1 MSKKTVI
8 FCDFDGTIT
17 LSDNIVAIMKH
28 FQPAGYEPIM
38 KDIVDQKISLQQGVS
53 ALFGLIPSKQKNE
66 VIEFVLGQAGIRDGF
81 AEFLSYVR
89 KEGIEFYVTSGGMD
103 FFIDPLLAP
112 FGIPKDHVY
121 CNRADFTGDHIQIL
135 WPHPCKAPCTNDCG
149 MCKATIMRNFDPNSY
164 ERILIGDSLTD
175 FQGAKIADLVYSRS
189 ILTKKCEELQV
200 PHVPFT
206 TFFDILKDLQS
217 KRAQEAVK

>member
-17 LSDNIVAIMKH
+17 LSDNIVAIMKQ

-38 KDIVDQKISLQQGVS
+38 KDTVDQKISLQQGVS
-53 ALFGLIPSKQKNE
+53 AMFALIPSEQKNE
-66 VIEFVLGQAGIRDGF
+66 VTQFVLGQAGIRDGF

-89 KEGIEFYVTSGGMD
+89 EEEIEFFVTSGGMD

-112 FGIPKDHVY
+112 FGIPSDHVY

-135 WPHPCKAPCTNDCG
+135 WPHPCEAPCTNDCG
-149 MCKATIMRNFDPNSY
+149 MCKATIMRRFDPSSY

-189 ILTKKCEELQV
+189 ILTKKCEELQL

-206 TFFDILKDLQS
+206 TFFDILKDLQL

>member
-89 KEGIEFYVTSGGMD
+89 NEGIEFYVTSGGMD

-206 TFFDILKDLQS
+206 TFFDILENLQS